1 MSYYNDLINRN
12 IVLTVFVL
20 FYGYLSYVSSRLKQ
34 SRNWTG
40 VKCNPLEMVIGSIV
54 DAGNSNSVFEKCM
67 QYSVSEEQEK
77 RIQDHYTKVNE
88 DMQKKINQL
97 TNGIKYDE
105 NATDAL
111 LGDTADQINILKT
124 ENLADNETA
133 LNDFKINIQ
142 QLTDKVNTAFN

>member
-1 MSYYNDLINRN
+1 
-12 IVLTVFVL
+12 
-20 FYGYLSYVSSRLKQ
+20 
-34 SRNWTG
+34 
-40 VKCNPLEMVIGSIV
+40 MVIGSIV

-142 QLTDKVNTAFN
+142 QLTDKVNTAFNTFRDSSNNLLTKLEL